1 MNQNNPPP
9 SDPYTSGEYPA
20 ESDEQGY
27 TPDRTDSSARPV
39 PVQLQSAGR
48 KPFVSYAL
56 LGVTV
61 FVFLLQLGSSSLLDG
76 MDYPALIGMKIN
88 ERIIQGELWRL
99 LTPVFLH
106 STRSMLHIAFNMYA
120 LYIFGPGLERHFG
133 SLRFFGLYM
142 ISGFCGNV
150 LSFLL
155 SPAPSLGSSTAIFGL
170 LGAQGAFLYQNREL
184 FGQRAQRAL
193 ANIITIAGINLFIG
207 LSPGIDNWGH
217 IGGLIGGGLLAWFG
231 GPVLRVEG
239 VYPMLRLVDQRE
251 TGDVLRVGLVVGV
264 LFAMLAAAK
273 IFL

>member
-1 MNQNNPPP
+1 MNPSYPPP
-9 SDPYTSGEYPA
+9 RDPNAPQENTGDRDGQTSN
-20 ESDEQGY
+20 Q
-27 TPDRTDSSARPV
+27 ARAV
-39 PVQLQSAGR
+39 PVQVQSASG
-48 KPFVSYAL
+48 KPFVAYTL

-61 FVFLLQLGSSSLLDG
+61 FVFLLQMGSTFLLNG
-76 MDYPALIGMKIN
+76 TDYPALLGMKIN

-99 LTPVFLH
+99 FTPVFLH
-106 STRSMLHIAFNMYA
+106 STRSILHIVFNMYA

-133 SLRFFGLYM
+133 SLRFLGLYM

-150 LSFLL
+150 ASFLL

-184 FGQRAQRAL
+184 FGKRAQRAL

-217 IGGLIGGGLLAWFG
+217 IGGLIGGGLFAWFG
-231 GPVLRVEG
+231 GPILRLEG
-239 VYPMLRLVDQRE
+239 VYPTLRLVDQRE
-251 TGDVLRVGLVVGV
+251 TGDVLRVGLIVGV

-273 IFL
+273 IIL